1 LEVKPQAYDD
11 DPRTLAV
18 LAQIAANLGRKEQAI
33 SRGHYTVD
41 LMPISKDAYDGR
53 LVLQTLAQVLCLD
66 GTKRARDGI
75 AGKICGFSQLFR
87 LISTV
92 LNLYPAIE
100 GD

>member
-1 LEVKPQAYDD
+1 LKTREAGRAARQALEVKPQAYDD

-53 LVLQTLAQVLCLD
+53 LVFRHWLRFYVWMGQNE
-66 GTKRARDGI
+66 RAMELLE
-75 AGKICGFSQLFR
+75 KFVGFQSYF
-87 LISTV
+87 
-92 LNLYPAIE
+92 
-100 GD
+100 G